1 MKLGLLGGT
10 FDPIHYG
17 HMVAAE
23 ETLSQLGLD
32 RVLFIPAGQ
41 PPHKVGRVRSALEVR
56 VRMVEL
62 AIVSNPKFA
71 LSLVDA
77 QRTGP
82 AYSVDTVAALIEQQG
97 PGTEF
102 FFIIGADS
110 LHDLL
115 SWRDP
120 QRLVQLCQLAV
131 VSRPGYAFDIEHLRP
146 YIPGIEERVVFVPIP
161 EMGISSTDLRRRV
174 AASLPI
180 KYQVPESVEGYIY
193 ALGLYQNDSSRGDA
207 PPM

>member
-23 ETLSQLGLD
+23 EALARLGLD

-41 PPHKVGRVRSALEVR
+41 PPHKLGRVRSPLGVR
-56 VRMVEL
+56 IRMVEL
-62 AIVSNPKFA
+62 AIASNLQFE

-77 QRTGP
+77 RRAGP
-82 AYSVDTVAALIEQQG
+82 AYSVDTVAALTEERG
-97 PGTEF
+97 PDTEF

-120 QRLVQLCQLAV
+120 QRLVQLCRLAV
-131 VSRPGYAFDIEHLRP
+131 VSRPGYAFDIEHLRVS
-146 YIPGIEERVVFVPIP
+146 IPNIEDRVVFVPIP
-161 EMGISSTDLRRRV
+161 EMGISSTDLRERV
-174 AASLPI
+174 ATGLPI
-180 KYQVPESVEGYIY
+180 KYQLPESVEGYIY
-193 ALGLYQNDSSRGDA
+193 EMGLYRNDNSPCRSD
-207 PPM
+207 